1 MVTPAESDVIV
12 GEGQDRAVCIYV
24 RAIQDERVYAE
35 KCFSSLPPSPPP
47 PPPTPASRLAAESAA
62 LLARQV
68 RQGGSNGQAGPV
80 PLSSEEQIKKDA
92 EAQQAKQIAFLQDL
106 SKDNFQLRDILSSI
120 SEKMQGRRLWQREAS
135 HASPHME
142 DAILATSAFGYA
154 PISGVTNAE
163 CSALC
168 AAIDGGNGTCSY
180 QTAYCTIA
188 YFLP

>member
-1 MVTPAESDVIV
+1 MTPAESDVIV

-106 SKDNFQLRDILSSI
+106 SNDNFQLRDILGPI
-120 SEKMQGRRLWQREAS
+120 VEKVQGRRLWQRDSAHAS
-135 HASPHME
+135 HHMQ
-142 DAILATSAFGYA
+142 DAILETAAFGNA
-154 PISGVTNAE
+154 PIMGVTNAE

-168 AAIDGGNGTCSY
+168 AAIDGGNGTC
-180 QTAYCTIA
+180 AYN
-188 YFLP
+188 